1 MPYWCRKS
9 GVIIWKW
16 EGIKIDINNLKFEPC
31 QVKDVIGL
39 NGFKDKPMVSFVA
52 NDSKGILPHEI
63 PNGSFIFVRPDDDY
77 KINDFIVVYKE
88 NSSKKDYKIKK
99 AEEKEPLYFGRIIMI
114 AKSFIEVDF

>member
-1 MPYWCRKS
+1 
-9 GVIIWKW
+9 
-16 EGIKIDINNLKFEPC
+16 
-31 QVKDVIGL
+31 
-39 NGFKDKPMVSFVA
+39 MVSFVA

-114 AKSFIEVDF
+114 AKCFIEEDFRRINTRGYKYGRGALD